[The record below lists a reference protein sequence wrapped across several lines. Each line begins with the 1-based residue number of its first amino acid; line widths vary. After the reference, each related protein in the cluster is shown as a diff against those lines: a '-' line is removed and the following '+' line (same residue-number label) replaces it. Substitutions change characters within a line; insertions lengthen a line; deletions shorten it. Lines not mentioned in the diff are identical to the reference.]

1 MDFSELLHGSV
12 IIITWVSLGGYM
24 DFSNLLFGLVKV
36 VTWICQKQTEDFKAS

>member
-1 MDFSELLHGSV
+1 MDFSESFNGSV

-24 DFSNLLFGLVKV
+24 DLSNLLFGFVKV